1 MSSDRDA
8 LTTAVME
15 LHAAVDGWAAGVVAA
30 ADAHPGAPERAV
42 EEAGLGLAEDAFD
55 DAFTSF
61 HDAAS
66 RVLGLDDEEDDDLA
80 DADDAGEAVGVQLY
94 ATVVGTGDG
103 DPVVLVDAASEQIV
117 AALEAAGY
125 EVPEWSVSI
134 VPVQGLAEA
143 ADDLDEPD
151 DDTEE
156 PA

>member
-55 DAFTSF
+55 DAFTAF

-66 RVLGLDDEEDDDLA
+66 RVLGLEDDEDDDLLEA
-80 DADDAGEAVGVQLY
+80 EDSGEAVGVQLY
-94 ATVVGTGDG
+94 ATVVGVGTG
-103 DPVVLVDAASEQIV
+103 DPVVLVDAASEQVV

-125 EVPEWSVSI
+125 DVPEWSVSI
-134 VPVQGLAEA
+134 VPVQGV
-143 ADDLDEPD
+143 ADPLDAD
-151 DDTEE
+151 DDTED